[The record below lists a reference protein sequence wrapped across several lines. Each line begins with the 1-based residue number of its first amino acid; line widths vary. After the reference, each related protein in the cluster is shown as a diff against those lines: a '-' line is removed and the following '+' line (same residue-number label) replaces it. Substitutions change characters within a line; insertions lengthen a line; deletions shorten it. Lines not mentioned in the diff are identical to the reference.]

1 MAPSPNKSGYA
12 KLSLEE
18 DADLLDPDEVETED
32 QRIRNFKNC
41 PSEKKEWPEL
51 KSSCC
56 NRLVFAWY
64 EPLIKLGG
72 RVPLEMEDV
81 WQLDPGDQAPPNSQR
96 FWQLWQEEIA
106 RAEKKTKRTGK
117 EVTPW
122 LGRPLVRLTWRP
134 LMKGAFMR
142 VSCDMLSFA
151 RPLLM
156 QQILLI
162 CEGSP
167 AIVSRDNA
175 WFLAVAMASASILQ
189 MFLNTHYENNIN
201 RVAFR
206 VRCAIVGALY
216 KKTIK
221 LSSGAKAS
229 YSSGKIV
236 NMMGN
241 DAMKCMWMVWQINWA
256 WGIPFNFA
264 MALYLLVQVVGDAA
278 YAGVV
283 LVGICMPPLMAFWMK
298 QGSKIRKAQMKQTDQ
313 RSKEMTEVLTSIRI
327 IKFMSWEERFIDKI
341 TKTRNE
347 ELRLYRR
354 SQLLNTG
361 LSAVFMTI
369 PLMMVALVIGL
380 YGYNGGVITASMA
393 FTTISLMDMVRGPLT
408 SISWILNSV
417 FVDGRTSVDRL
428 SRFMTTEEAVQ
439 YVESTPFR
447 AERPAVK
454 LSNLTIQHPNAVEAV
469 FDPDE
474 QRKTVADVFCSLCCP
489 KSLYSCYKSIA
500 NWNNSHWHCM
510 CLPLCCKKKDK
521 KADGKD
527 GKGKGGDGDKS
538 DKGKDKDKDKDKD
551 KKDDDV
557 ERGPCVI
564 GADLEVQHGDLC
576 CLVGKVGSGKS
587 SLLLSLM
594 GEIDKLKGSVTLSGN
609 LSYAAQTAC
618 VLNCTVRENIL
629 YGKEYDEERYEK
641 VVHACALV
649 DDIKNLE
656 AGDQT
661 QIGEKGIS
669 LSGGQKQRVGLA
681 RAIYHEADIYLL
693 DDPLS
698 AVDAHTGAHIF
709 EHCIDGLLKDKTVI
723 LPVHN
728 LSYLERADQI
738 VVLEDKAIS
747 EQGTY
752 AELIKSDK
760 AFSKM
765 MAEFSAT
772 EDGDGAES
780 VKKTKGG
787 ADEEASDTPRVKGDG
802 KMMETEERERGGVSG
817 DVYVYYLKQA
827 HWCAALLIIFSFIVS
842 QSTGVGQNFWMTR
855 WAVQDPEFIVG
866 YDDTWSQN
874 EVLAWFLG
882 VYCIAAFINSTSNNV
897 RRLIITLIGLRTS
910 RKLHR
915 NLLIHIMKAP
925 VKFFD
930 VTPVG
935 RIVNRFTSDVG
946 SIDQSVIQQW
956 AGLSDQ
962 LMTTIVGLAISSL
975 ATPFI
980 WAAVVPVFYVFWNI
994 QNMYRKTARELKRLS
1009 SIARSPIFAHF
1020 NETITSLT
1028 TVRAFE
1034 QEERLIIKN
1043 DMNNDKFGRAM
1054 LAQNVCFRWLAIRL
1068 NSMSTMLT
1076 SLVTTWICL
1085 HPDQLD
1091 PGLTAMV
1098 ITYSLQV
1105 TGYLQW
1111 LINTFTQ
1118 LEIEMN
1124 SCARHTPHSTRYR
1137 SWVPFIFCSWL
1148 A

>member
-1 MAPSPNKSGYA
+1 MAPTPNKAGYA

-18 DADLLDPDEVETED
+18 DDDLLDSEVQTEE

-56 NRLVFAWY
+56 SRLLFGWY
-64 EPLIKLGG
+64 APLIKLGG
-72 RVPLEMEDV
+72 RVPLEMEDI

-96 FWQLWQEEIA
+96 FWKLWEEEIA
-106 RAEKKTKRTGK
+106 RAEAKSKRTGK

-134 LMKGAFMR
+134 LLKGAFMR
-142 VSCDMLSFA
+142 ISCDMLSFA

-167 AIVSRDNA
+167 AIVSRENA
-175 WFLAVAMASASILQ
+175 WMLAVGMASASILQ
-189 MFLNTHYENNIN
+189 MFLNTQYDNNIN

-216 KKTIK
+216 KKTIQ
-221 LSSGAKAS
+221 LSAGAKAS

-256 WGIPFNFA
+256 WGIPFNFT
-264 MALYLLVQVVGDAA
+264 MALYLLVQVVGDVA

-283 LVGICMPPLMAFWMK
+283 LVGVCMPPLMAFWMK
-298 QGSKIRKAQMKQTDQ
+298 QGSKIRKAQMKQTDK

-327 IKFMSWEERFIDKI
+327 IKFMSWEERFVDKI
-341 TKTRNE
+341 TETRNE

-369 PLMMVALVIGL
+369 PLMMVALVIGI
-380 YGYNGGVITASMA
+380 YGYTGGVITASMA

-428 SRFMTTEEAVQ
+428 SRFMTTPEAVQ
-439 YVESTPFR
+439 YVETKPFR
-447 AERPAVK
+447 ADRPAVQ
-454 LSNLTIQHPNAVEAV
+454 LRDLTIQHPHAVEAV

-474 QRKTVADVFCSLCCP
+474 QRKAVTEVCCILCCP
-489 KSLYSCYKSIA
+489 KPCNKCYRRTAEWNKTHWSIK
-500 NWNNSHWHCM
+500 CI
-510 CLPLCCKKKDK
+510 PLCCKKKDK
-521 KADGKD
+521 SKADDKEKLLGKAKGQSD
-527 GKGKGGDGDKS
+527 RGKQ
-538 DKGKDKDKDKDKD
+538 KDDNKD
-551 KKDDDV
+551 KKDSKDKKDEDV

-564 GADLEVQHGDLC
+564 GANLEVQHGALC
-576 CLVGKVGSGKS
+576 CIVGKVGSGKS
-587 SLLLSLM
+587 SLLLSLL
-594 GEIDKLKGSVTLSGN
+594 GEIDKVDGSVTLSGT
-609 LSYAAQTAC
+609 LSYAAQTAS

-629 YGKEYDEERYEK
+629 YGNEYDEERYEK
-641 VVHACALV
+641 VIYACALV

-669 LSGGQKQRVGLA
+669 LSGGQKQRIGLA
-681 RAIYHEADIYLL
+681 RAVYHEADCYIL

-709 EHCIDGLLKDKTVI
+709 EHCIEGILADKTVL

-728 LSYLERADQI
+728 LSYLDRADQV
-738 VVLEDKAIS
+738 VVLADKAIS
-747 EQGTY
+747 EQGTF
-752 AELIKSDK
+752 AELMRADK
-760 AFSKM
+760 DFAKM
-765 MAEFSAT
+765 MKEFSAK
-772 EDGDGAES
+772 EDGDGTEKSA
-780 VKKTKGG
+780 KKKKDG
-787 ADEEASDTPRVKGDG
+787 EEEPSDTPRVKGDG

-827 HWCAALLIIFSFIVS
+827 HWCAALLIICSFIVS

-855 WAVQDPEFIVG
+855 WAVQDPDYIVG
-866 YDDTWSQN
+866 YDETWTQN
-874 EVLAWFLG
+874 EILAWFLG
-882 VYCIAAFINSTSNNV
+882 FYCVAAFINSTSNNL

-915 NLLIHIMKAP
+915 RLLVHIMKAP

-930 VTPVG
+930 VTPV
-935 RIVNRFTSDVG
+935 RILTNVYTGYLAALYYSFLATS
-946 SIDQSVIQQW
+946 
-956 AGLSDQ
+956 
-962 LMTTIVGLAISSL
+962 VGLKCRSDA
-975 ATPFI
+975 
-980 WAAVVPVFYVFWNI
+980 
-994 QNMYRKTARELKRLS
+994 S
-1009 SIARSPIFAHF
+1009 SIVLPV
-1020 NETITSLT
+1020 TSGL
-1028 TVRAFE
+1028 
-1034 QEERLIIKN
+1034 
-1043 DMNNDKFGRAM
+1043 
-1054 LAQNVCFRWLAIRL
+1054 
-1068 NSMSTMLT
+1068 LT
-1076 SLVTTWICL
+1076 SL
-1085 HPDQLD
+1085 
-1091 PGLTAMV
+1091 
-1098 ITYSLQV
+1098 
-1105 TGYLQW
+1105 
-1111 LINTFTQ
+1111 
-1118 LEIEMN
+1118 
-1124 SCARHTPHSTRYR
+1124 
-1137 SWVPFIFCSWL
+1137 
-1148 A
+1148 